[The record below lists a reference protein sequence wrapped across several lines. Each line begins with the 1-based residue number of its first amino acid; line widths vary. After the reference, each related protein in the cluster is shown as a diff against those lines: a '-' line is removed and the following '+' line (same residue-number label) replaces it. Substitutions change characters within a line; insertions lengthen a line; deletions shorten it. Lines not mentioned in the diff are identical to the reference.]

1 MGNYFLGYIILEQNA
16 VYPLFSG
23 HNTGGCIRGIL
34 SSFLRLNQPLDQ
46 VCVAVALVELG
57 IVQLVDNSA
66 RFKME
71 APGGVIEIEAE
82 LKV

>member
-1 MGNYFLGYIILEQNA
+1 MS
-16 VYPLFSG
+16 FSG
-23 HNTGGCIRGIL
+23 CMRGIL